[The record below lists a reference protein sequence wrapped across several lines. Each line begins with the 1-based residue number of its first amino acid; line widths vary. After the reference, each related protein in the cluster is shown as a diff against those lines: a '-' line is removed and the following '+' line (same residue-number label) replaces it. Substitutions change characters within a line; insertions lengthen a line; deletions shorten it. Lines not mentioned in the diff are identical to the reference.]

1 MGRPYIFTN
10 WPKSISPAKAGTRR
24 SAKRR
29 LFDVT
34 RRTVG
39 RWIETAVDRA
49 VEVGALDAD
58 RQISPHT
65 FRHSFARHVLANGVP
80 LNVLSRWLGHRSVAT
95 TFAYLELHPDLKGW
109 MKDVE

>member
-1 MGRPYIFTN
+1 M
-10 WPKSISPAKAGTRR
+10 
-24 SAKRR
+24 
-29 LFDVT
+29 T

-39 RWIETAVDRA
+39 RWIEIAVDRA

-65 FRHSFARHVLANGVP
+65 LRHSFARHVLANGVP
-80 LNVLSRWLGHRSVAT
+80 INVLSRWLGHRSVAT